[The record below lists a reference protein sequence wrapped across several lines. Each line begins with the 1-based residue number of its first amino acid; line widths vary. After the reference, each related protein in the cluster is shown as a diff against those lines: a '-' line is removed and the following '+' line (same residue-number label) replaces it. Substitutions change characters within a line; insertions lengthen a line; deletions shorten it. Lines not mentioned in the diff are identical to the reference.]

1 MGMIEI
7 LKRRHDAIF
16 IQSESSEYYH
26 ADSARPRSAA
36 PKCSTRCA
44 SSALDLNY
52 GRRVDS
58 GMYQYLLDNGM
69 TREEY
74 EWFLEHRLKQ
84 HCIFGNDYYQL
95 NEHRVFADGHTVAA
109 GETFGY
115 AEITRQYYNRYRLP
129 VMHTETNLWEG
140 PHGDE
145 AVKWLWKEWANVL
158 RLRNVGIPT
167 VGFTWYSLT
176 DQVDWDTALR
186 EQNGNVNPLGLFD
199 LDRKI
204 RNVGKAYKQLI
215 ADWRNV
221 LPAQSVCLIVPIK
234 KISEHPDE
242 TMTMPPAAGSA
253 AAARR
258 PNEADRHERAQDR
271 QDRDLLRAA
280 ALAVRPRRERRRRV
294 RLGRSEPRRLGRGGR
309 RRVRGLSATASSAPT
324 RSRIEDIWQVG
335 YRGGFYR
342 GGAVLMSALS
352 GLEQAL
358 WDLKGRVLG
367 LPAWQMLGGK
377 VRDKVRS
384 YAWIGGDRPH
394 EIGEAAAG
402 RKKQGFNAVKMNATA
417 ELDWIGT
424 PQAVRRRGEAR
435 RGGAGAGHGRRAR
448 LPRPR
453 PPAARQAAR
462 QGARA
467 ARACCSS
474 RSRCCPRT
482 WRGCREIAALVSTP
496 IALGERLY
504 TPLGVQAVLR
514 AGRGRHHPARPQPR
528 RRNPRGAQDRGDGR
542 SL

>member
-26 ADSARPRSAA
+26 ADSPAA
-36 PKCSTRCA
+36 IGRAEVLNQMRFLS
-44 SSALDLNY
+44 LDLNY

-74 EWFLEHRLKQ
+74 EWFLDHRLKQ
-84 HCIFGNDYYQL
+84 HCILGNDYYQL

-115 AEITRQYYNRYRLP
+115 SEITRQYYNRYRLP

-221 LPAQSVCLIVPIK
+221 LPASSVCLVVPIK
-234 KISEHPDE
+234 KVSEQDE
-242 TMTMPPAAGSA
+242 H
-253 AAARR
+253 
-258 PNEADRHERAQDR
+258 D
-271 QDRDLLRAA
+271 
-280 ALAVRPRRERRRRV
+280 
-294 RLGRSEPRRLGRGGR
+294 
-309 RRVRGLSATASSAPT
+309 
-324 RSRIEDIWQVG
+324 
-335 YRGGFYR
+335 
-342 GGAVLMSALS
+342 
-352 GLEQAL
+352 
-358 WDLKGRVLG
+358 
-367 LPAWQMLGGK
+367 
-377 VRDKVRS
+377 
-384 YAWIGGDRPH
+384 
-394 EIGEAAAG
+394 AAG
-402 RKKQGFNAVKMNATA
+402 RDIDETRLA
-417 ELDWIGT
+417 
-424 PQAVRRRGEAR
+424 GE
-435 RGGAGAGHGRRAR
+435 
-448 LPRPR
+448 
-453 PPAARQAAR
+453 
-462 QGARA
+462 
-467 ARACCSS
+467 
-474 RSRCCPRT
+474 
-482 WRGCREIAALVSTP
+482 
-496 IALGERLY
+496 
-504 TPLGVQAVLR
+504 
-514 AGRGRHHPARPQPR
+514 
-528 RRNPRGAQDRGDGR
+528 
-542 SL
+542 